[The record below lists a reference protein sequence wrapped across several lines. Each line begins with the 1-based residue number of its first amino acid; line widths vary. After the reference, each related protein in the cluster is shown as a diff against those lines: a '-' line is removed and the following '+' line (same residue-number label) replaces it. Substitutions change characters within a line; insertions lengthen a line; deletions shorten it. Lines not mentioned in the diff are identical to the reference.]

1 MSLKIFQKFHFG
13 HNFPRGPF
21 SKVWWFS
28 MPSGNTV
35 WSLLLETRLDILS
48 FDAYSYLENLSL
60 YPKGLKTF
68 LERGAS

>member
-1 MSLKIFQKFHFG
+1 
-13 HNFPRGPF
+13 
-21 SKVWWFS
+21 